1 MADFTLPAN
10 SKITSGDHYPAP
22 DGASNVRVFQIYR
35 WSPDDDA
42 NPRVDRFEVDLD
54 ECGPM
59 VLDALIKI
67 KSEQDSSLTFRRSCR
82 EGICGSCSM
91 NIDGTN
97 TLACLKSID
106 EVQGDVKIFPLPH
119 MPVVKDLVP
128 DLSNAYRQLASIE
141 PWLKA
146 DTAAP
151 EARSGASPGRAREAR
166 RTLGM
171 RSVLQLFDR
180 LPELLVERRRVSW
193 PGRASSGLPLG
204 CRQPRRS
211 DGRAS
216 RRSRRQLRAVSL
228 PYHHELCEDL
238 PQGIESRQG
247 DRRHKKRN
255 CQPLTAGAPAV
266 RRCYGRNRTWPTSI
280 AA

>member
-1 MADFTLPAN
+1 MGAGDIMAEFTLPAH

-35 WSPDDDA
+35 WSPDDDD

-97 TLACLKSID
+97 TLACLKSIED
-106 EVQGDVKIFPLPH
+106 VTGDVKIFPLPH

-128 DLSNAYRQLASIE
+128 ISAM
-141 PWLKA
+141 P
-146 DTAAP
+146 AA
-151 EARSGASPGRAREAR
+151 
-166 RTLGM
+166 
-171 RSVLQLFDR
+171 
-180 LPELLVERRRVSW
+180 
-193 PGRASSGLPLG
+193 
-204 CRQPRRS
+204 
-211 DGRAS
+211 
-216 RRSRRQLRAVSL
+216 SL
-228 PYHHELCEDL
+228 P
-238 PQGIESRQG
+238 R
-247 DRRHKKRN
+247 
-255 CQPLTAGAPAV
+255 
-266 RRCYGRNRTWPTSI
+266 
-280 AA
+280 

>member
-10 SKITSGDHYPAP
+10 SKITSGDHYPAAS
-22 DGASNVRVFQIYR
+22 GASNVRVFQIYR

-128 DLSNAYRQLASIE
+128 DSATPIGSS
-141 PWLKA
+141 P
-146 DTAAP
+146 
-151 EARSGASPGRAREAR
+151 RSSHG
-166 RTLGM
+166 
-171 RSVLQLFDR
+171 
-180 LPELLVERRRVSW
+180 
-193 PGRASSGLPLG
+193 
-204 CRQPRRS
+204 
-211 DGRAS
+211 
-216 RRSRRQLRAVSL
+216 
-228 PYHHELCEDL
+228 
-238 PQGIESRQG
+238 
-247 DRRHKKRN
+247 
-255 CQPLTAGAPAV
+255 
-266 RRCYGRNRTWPTSI
+266 
-280 AA
+280 